1 MAQKDFTIFDLMER
15 FPDDRSCISHLY
27 DQKWSS
33 GFECAKCDSKKS
45 KQGKTSFN
53 KRCTSC
59 GYEESPTSNTLFHK
73 LKFPIKKAFYMC
85 YQLSVNK
92 KGMSTLELSRQF
104 GLSQKTCWF
113 FKRKVQKAME
123 SSDNYPLTGVLE
135 IDEFSI
141 GGHEKGK
148 PGRSDG
154 KKKKVLL
161 AVEIVLNKKQKL
173 TIGRAYSRTIED
185 YSTDSFEPF
194 FEDKINKKST
204 IFTDLWSSYKPLS
217 KQFDIHQEK
226 SNQGES
232 MKLLHTHIMNL
243 KSWVRGIH
251 GHISSKHAQCY
262 MDEFHFKFNRRLNL
276 ENCFDKT
283 LLRMTQKPWYSYK
296 MAIDD
301 LSN

>member
-1 MAQKDFTIFDLMER
+1 MTQKKFTLFDMMRR
-15 FPDDRSCISHLY
+15 FPDDQSCISYLY

-33 GFECAKCDSKKS
+33 GYRCCKCGSDES
-45 KQGKTSFN
+45 KQGK
-53 KRCTSC
+53 KRYNRRCKSC

-73 LKFPIKKAFYMC
+73 LKFPLKKAFYIC

-92 KGMSTLELSRQF
+92 KGMSTLEMSRQY
-104 GLSQKTCWF
+104 GLTQKTCWF

-123 SSDNYPLTGVLE
+123 SSDNYPLAGVIE
-135 IDEFSI
+135 VDEFSI

-161 AVEIVLNKKQKL
+161 AIEVVLNKKQKP
-173 TIGRAYSRTIED
+173 TIGRAYSKTIND
-185 YSTDSFEPF
+185 YSTSSFEPF
-194 FEDKINKKST
+194 FEDKIGKKST
-204 IFTDLWSSYKPLS
+204 IFTDLWSSYKPLA
-217 KQFDIHQEK
+217 KHYEIHQEK
-226 SNQGES
+226 SNNGEN
-232 MKLLHTHIMNL
+232 MKLLHTHIMNI

-251 GHISSKHAQCY
+251 GHISIKHAQCY

-283 LLRMTQKPWYSYK
+283 LLRMIQKPWFTYK
-296 MAIDD
+296 MATDD
-301 LSN
+301 LND